1 MRALL
6 LCLVAGAALGAAAD
20 LRLADAAMHED
31 RDGLR
36 SLIKQKT
43 DVNVAQGDGMTA
55 LHWVAF
61 HDDLES
67 AKLLIAAGANVKA
80 ATRDGAITPLFI
92 ASNNGNAAMI
102 EALIKAGAD
111 AKSAT
116 AEGATALMKAA
127 VSGSAAAVNV
137 LIAHGAEV
145 NAKESAHGQT
155 ALMFAAAADRPDA
168 IKALIAHGADWKLT
182 SNVVTLERPTVDDD
196 GNPIPVRPTPKAG
209 DLVGIAL
216 AGRRVAPTLMGGMTA
231 LLYAAR
237 DGNVAAARA
246 LVESGADVNQVSVS
260 DKSSPM
266 VIAISNAHYELGK
279 MLLDHGAD
287 PNIAN
292 SDGLVPLYAA
302 IDMQWA
308 PVSWVPNAIT
318 AQEKVG
324 YLDLMKA
331 LLEHG
336 ANPNA
341 RLGRKLWFRP
351 TSHDQIWIGT
361 AGSTA
366 FWRAALA
373 TDVAAMKLL
382 VEHGADPKIATIEE
396 TTPLMVAA
404 GVGWAANFTQNAPGS
419 WMDAVRYCLELGLD
433 VNAKDL
439 FGYTAMHGAAYR
451 GDNDVVKLLADRGAK
466 MDGKS
471 RAGYSVTDMAN
482 GPKLNA
488 HLPIEHPET
497 VALLMKLGAP
507 GPQAPAAGD
516 PKPAR
521 VSAPSEKR

>member
-1 MRALL
+1 MRALI
-6 LCLVAGAALGAAAD
+6 CLMAGAALATAAD
-20 LRLADAAMHED
+20 LRIADAAMHED
-31 RDGLR
+31 RDAIR
-36 SLIKQKT
+36 SLIKQKA
-43 DVNVAQGDGMTA
+43 DVNAAQGDGMTA

-67 AKLLIAAGANVKA
+67 AKLLLAAGANVKA

-92 ASNNGNAAMI
+92 ACNNGNAAMI

-127 VSGSAAAVNV
+127 VSGSAAAIDV
-137 LIAHGAEV
+137 LIAHGADA

-155 ALMFAAAADRPDA
+155 ALMFAAASDRPEA

-182 SNVVTLERPTVDDD
+182 SNIVTLERPTLDDD
-196 GNPIPVRPTPKAG
+196 GNPIPLRPTPKAG

-216 AGRRVAPTLMGGMTA
+216 AGRRVAPTMMGGMTA

-237 DGNVAAARA
+237 DGNIAAARA
-246 LVESGADVNQVSVS
+246 LVESGADTNQVSAS

-287 PNIAN
+287 PNVAN
-292 SDGLVPLYAA
+292 ADGLVPLYAA

-331 LLEHG
+331 LLEKG

-382 VEHGADPKIATIEE
+382 VEHGADPKIATMEE

-451 GDNDVVKLLADRGAK
+451 GDNDMVKLLADRGAK

-497 VALLMKLGAP
+497 VALLVKLGAP

-521 VSAPSEKR
+521 GAGPSAEKR

>member
-1 MRALL
+1 MRALI
-6 LCLVAGAALGAAAD
+6 CLIAGAGLIAAAD
-20 LRLADAAMHED
+20 VRVADAAMHED
-31 RDGLR
+31 RDALR
-36 SLIKQKT
+36 SLIKQKI
-43 DVNVAQGDGMTA
+43 DVNAAQGDGMTA

-92 ASNNGNAAMI
+92 ACNNGDAAMI
-102 EALIKAGAD
+102 EALVKAGAD
-111 AKSAT
+111 ANSAT

-127 VSGSAAAVNV
+127 VSGSAAAIDV

-155 ALMFAAAADRPDA
+155 ALMFAAASDRPEA
-168 IKALIAHGADWKLT
+168 IKTLIAHGADWKLT
-182 SNVVTLERPTVDDD
+182 SNVVSLERPTVDDD

-216 AGRRVAPTLMGGMTA
+216 AGRRVAPTVMGGMTA

-237 DGNVAAARA
+237 DGNIAAARA
-246 LVESGADVNQVSVS
+246 LVESGADVNQVSAG

-331 LLEHG
+331 LLEKG

-382 VEHGADPKIATIEE
+382 VEHGADPKIASNEE

-404 GVGWAANFTQNAPGS
+404 GVGWAANFTQNAPGA
-419 WMDAVRYCLELGLD
+419 WVEATKYCLELGLD

-497 VALLMKLGAP
+497 VALLVKLGAP